1 MSFATLYIL
10 HVDDDPNDLLLL
22 AHACKAANFPCRIE
36 SATDGEMAIEYLSG
50 EGNFANRKLHPLPS
64 LVLLDLKMPR
74 KSGFEVLSWI
84 RHNPRLKRLP
94 VFIFTSS
101 RHQEDVDHAYELGA
115 NAFLVKPVG
124 FERLVDELK
133 GLEQW
138 LNLNEKP
145 SLPITNNCCASPAP
159 HGMLVG

>member
-1 MSFATLYIL
+1 
-10 HVDDDPNDLLLL
+10 
-22 AHACKAANFPCRIE
+22 
-36 SATDGEMAIEYLSG
+36 MAIEYLSG

-84 RHNPRLKRLP
+84 RNHPKLKRTLI
-94 VFIFTSS
+94 FIFTSS
-101 RHQEDVDHAYELGA
+101 RHQEDIDRAYELGA

-124 FERLVDELK
+124 FERLVEELK
-133 GLEQW
+133 AVEQW

-145 SLPITNNCCASPAP
+145 TLPTVNNSCAPPVP

>member
-1 MSFATLYIL
+1 MSYSNISIL

-22 AHACKAANFPCRIE
+22 AHACKAASLSCVVT
-36 SATDGEMAIEYLSG
+36 SAADGEMAIEYLSG

-84 RHNPRLKRLP
+84 RHHPKLKRML

-101 RHQEDVDHAYELGA
+101 RHQEDVDHAYDLGA

-133 GLEQW
+133 ALEQW

-145 SLPITNNCCASPAP
+145 TLIPANNSCASPVP